1 MMLSADC
8 EDDAMT
14 EVVVNLVRDD
24 QENVTG
30 VQLGFLDAAASVI
43 RLN

>member
-1 MMLSADC
+1 
-8 EDDAMT
+8 MT

-30 VQLGFLDAAASVI
+30 VQLGFHNAAAIVFQQK
-43 RLN
+43 